1 MSLVKNKRENVGN
14 HTRCRRKKER
24 MFPSNWDA
32 YSGANRKKPRTF
44 LDQVAEKAQ
53 APGPEEPVGFM
64 SDLHSSIRRSLNQ
77 DHTQSD
83 AMTELDMDHI
93 LSRVPYREM
102 LENLFGDSTG
112 APAPDLPII
121 SKAYEESFMRQP
133 GAGERPCAMGEQ
145 CECRFVDRQAPF
157 TAVEFRLPGDPD
169 TPLFCVLC
177 SRRATQKMFYDM

>member
-1 MSLVKNKRENVGN
+1 
-14 HTRCRRKKER
+14 

-32 YSGANRKKPRTF
+32 YSGPNRKKPRTF
-44 LDQVAEKAQ
+44 LDQVSEKAQ
-53 APGPEEPVGFM
+53 ASAQATEEPIGFV
-64 SDLHSSIRRSLNQ
+64 SDLQSSIRRSLNQ
-77 DHTQSD
+77 NHAQTD
-83 AMTELDMDHI
+83 ALAELDMDHI
-93 LSRVPYREM
+93 LSRVPYRDM

-112 APAPDLPII
+112 APPPELPII
-121 SKAYEESFMRQP
+121 SKAYEESFMRQA

-169 TPLFCVLC
+169 PPQLCVLC